1 MKKILVFIVSGL
13 ILSGCAQSTAMLGPA
28 ITLASSGNV
37 SQAGLTFITNKAVE
51 KETGMDTVSFVSN
64 KIEQQNSKTRL
75 KRDFKKLVQNNIY
88 FSLELSSQISSTLG
102 NQALWGRHQSLLKSI
117 KDIPYWDSKRLK
129 DSIFPLFNPLNS
141 FTMIAEPDK

>member
-51 KETGMDTVSFVSN
+51 KETGMNTVSFVSN
-64 KIEQQNSKTRL
+64 KIEKQNSKTRL
-75 KRDFKKLVQNNIY
+75 KRDFKKLVQNNFEKTREI
-88 FSLELSSQISSTLG
+88 LILQD
-102 NQALWGRHQSLLKSI
+102 QSNTFK
-117 KDIPYWDSKRLK
+117 
-129 DSIFPLFNPLNS
+129 
-141 FTMIAEPDK
+141 

>member
-64 KIEQQNSKTRL
+64 KIEKQNSKTRL
-75 KRDFKKLVQNNIY
+75 KRDFKKLVQSNFEKTREI
-88 FSLELSSQISSTLG
+88 LILQD
-102 NQALWGRHQSLLKSI
+102 QSNTFK
-117 KDIPYWDSKRLK
+117 
-129 DSIFPLFNPLNS
+129 
-141 FTMIAEPDK
+141 